1 MDLFTTEFTTVEG
14 IFIVAPNSQLG
25 VGAPTN
31 FSRTS
36 TPHDQMVLEIGYG
49 GSIDPVIET
58 GKRSSINNR

>member
-1 MDLFTTEFTTVEG
+1 MELFTTEITTAEG

-36 TPHDQMVLEIGYG
+36 TPHDQMVLAIGYSD
-49 GSIDPVIET
+49 SINPVIET
-58 GKRSSINNR
+58 GKRSSINN